1 MEMNYRKMVEHAKKA
16 GVTNEKTMW
25 ESIDSFSDL
34 LEELEES
41 HPMLYWAFMRK
52 QQGIMYHGHYDEV
65 YAQYDVEQIHYT
77 NKAGEKKYGAH
88 WTVDQVE
95 VATAGMRFPPGT
107 TRWDKWVA
115 MNVIYSDTCKEFD
128 DATILKMGHAFF
140 FADEDWPTDTKIWD
154 YMSSKPHKHKS
165 E

>member
-16 GVTNEKTMW
+16 GVTNEQTMW

-41 HPMLYWAFMRK
+41 HPILYWSFMRK
-52 QQGIMYHGHYDEV
+52 QQGIMYHNHYDEE
-65 YAQYDVEQIHYT
+65 YAKYDVDQIHYT
-77 NKAGEKKYGAH
+77 TKTGEKKYGAH
-88 WTVDQVE
+88 WTVDQIE
-95 VATAGMRFPPGT
+95 VATAGMRFPVGT
-107 TRWDKWVA
+107 TKWDKYVA
-115 MNVIYSDTCKEFD
+115 FNSAFADFCKDFD
-128 DATILKMGHAFF
+128 DASILKIGHAFY

-154 YMSSKPHKHKS
+154 YMSCKTVKRKK

>member
-1 MEMNYRKMVEHAKKA
+1 MELNYRKMVDHAKRA

-41 HPMLYWAFMRK
+41 HPVLYWAFMRK
-52 QQGIMYHGHYDEV
+52 QQGIMYGGHYNEEF
-65 YAQYDVEQIHYT
+65 ALYDVEQIHYT
-77 NKAGEKKYGAH
+77 TKSGEKKYGAY

-95 VATAGMRFPPGT
+95 AATAGMRFPPGT
-107 TRWDKWVA
+107 TRWDKFVA
-115 MNVIYSDTCKEFD
+115 MNLAHSDFCKEFD
-128 DATILKMGHAFF
+128 DATILKIGYVFF
-140 FADEDWPTDTKIWD
+140 FMDEDWGSDTKVWD
-154 YMSSKPHKHKS
+154 YVSCKPHKHKG